1 MKGDPTYI
9 KKVDINLGSNWIL
22 RSQSAPDQENEFST
36 GYEISWGAIQSKE
49 RRIIIHFQDG
59 TTKEIAHTLDITGD
73 GKISQPQTFVPP
85 EDTKNIVPFEMMQV
99 CPSTLGNDP
108 EQLDF
113 KLTLNGVVYVGV
125 LNKN

>member
-1 MKGDPTYI
+1 M
-9 KKVDINLGSNWIL
+9 GSNWIL

-85 EDTKNIVPFEMMQV
+85 EDANNIVPFEMMQV